1 MAKKYTLHYLS
12 DKEFDNLPYKHVKTS
27 FGCAD
32 EKSGNAYVRRT
43 GIRPIDEFV
52 SEHEI
57 AELVAKVSPH
67 ETDGIRYKGGPIGWI
82 QDVMGD
88 VGNTIQTTLN
98 RMGPIGEAIGQG
110 GVGVTSGSNG
120 TQVTTGGTAGTG
132 RDLTYGGNQN
142 TNNGAPAPIGG
153 SGPAQTPVTGSLGAN
168 TSTINQPSTGGL
180 NQAFENYQSN
190 QLGFAN
196 TPVKMGGTTANVS
209 PNLSTI
215 NTSASAPQTSWSS
228 PNSIANMF
236 TTSQNQNKSL
246 GTPVSLGNQ
255 NYNVTGGTEGLK
267 ATPTST
273 NTATAS
279 SLGFETPAVNTPYTA
294 EGLGST
300 YKTGQGVGANVPLQ
314 TINQAAASPSIQTG
328 GETSTNQVKKE
339 DTTSTTPWL
348 DDIFGKDWRQT
359 LLGQGIKTG
368 AGLLTAG
375 IGQAMAGKP
384 QTVNPQDSALFN
396 QVVERVQSGTQVEM
410 TPAQRQAIEYN
421 YDQQLENARKNIIAR
436 FKSLRPGSDIANDSQ
451 LQQALTELEA
461 DFAEQK
467 ATAMTAAQLGLT
479 ETQTAQLSQLAAYDI
494 NSLATSAGISNQE
507 AADFKKMMA
516 DFGGMIATGNQR
528 QQIVYTQ

>member
-1 MAKKYTLHYLS
+1 MGKKYTLHYLS
-12 DKEFDNLPYKHVKTS
+12 DKEFDRLPYKLARTS
-27 FGCAD
+27 WGCAD
-32 EKSGNAYVRRT
+32 EKNGNAYVRRT
-43 GIRPIDEFV
+43 GLRPVDEFIA
-52 SEHEI
+52 EHELSELI
-57 AELVAKVSPH
+57 ASVSPH
-67 ETDGIRYKGGPIGWI
+67 EVDNIRYKTSSGTGNIWKDFTSLFTGEGAS
-82 QDVMGD
+82 GD
-88 VGNTIQTTLN
+88 LGSHS
-98 RMGPIGEAIGQG
+98 G
-110 GVGVTSGSNG
+110 TSGSASTDRNMA
-120 TQVTTGGTAGTG
+120 TAQ
-132 RDLTYGGNQN
+132 QN
-142 TNNGAPAPIGG
+142 IGG
-153 SGPAQTPVTGSLGAN
+153 GGPAQTPVTGSLGAN

-196 TPVKMGGTTANVS
+196 TPVQMGGATANVS

-215 NTSASAPQTSWSS
+215 NTSASTPQTSWSS

-255 NYNVTGGTEGLK
+255 NYNVTGGTEGLN

-396 QVVERVQSGTQVEM
+396 QVVERVQSGAQVEM

-421 YDQQLENARKNIIAR
+421 YNQQLDNARKNIIAR

-516 DFGGMIATGNQR
+516 DFGGMMATGGQK
-528 QQIVYTQ
+528 QQVIYTQ